1 MNNRSHYQGTLP
13 TDYRYYILPLILA
26 VIISLLPWP
35 DIILSGTRGVIIDR
49 EVYIQKI
56 IYRDNL
62 LNYFHF
68 NSYVDYFTSEYSWW
82 FLMKLLED
90 GRLPVDYETI
100 FQIISTLFLVTAALI
115 VYRRGG
121 LLPLVFLA
129 NPLVFELAYSQL
141 RSALAISILYLVYL
155 FFRRSTYIAIA
166 LCLFAATIHTTMV
179 IFLAIYILCIMTADE
194 GGRLSRWPLEVRLAL
209 VLGAGVVMGLAIGPL
224 RETLLNL
231 IGDRRAEYLDLA
243 ASPLYLSFWV
253 GLLGLFLLDFRHT
266 FRSVEGRFSLFILS
280 LVTVNVFTGG
290 YSQRFLA
297 LGYPFVIATIFLAR
311 PSLKSFAIPAL
322 SIYMVAQWIYYF
334 NGFAG

>member
-1 MNNRSHYQGTLP
+1 
-13 TDYRYYILPLILA
+13 
-26 VIISLLPWP
+26 LLPWP
-35 DIILSGTRGVIIDR
+35 DIILSGTRGILLDR

-68 NSYVDYFTSEYSWW
+68 DSYVDYFTSEYSWW

-90 GRLPVDYETI
+90 GQLPVDYETV
-100 FQIISTLFLVTAALI
+100 FQIISTLFLVTSALI

-155 FFRRSTYIAIA
+155 FLRRSTYIAIA
-166 LCLFAATIHTTMV
+166 LCLFAATIHTTMI
-179 IFLAIYILCIMTADE
+179 IFLAVYVLCLMTGDD
-194 GGRLSRWPLEVRLAL
+194 GGRLSRWPLGLRLAL
-209 VLGAGVVMGLAIGPL
+209 ILSAGFVMGLVIGPL
-224 RETLLNL
+224 RESLLTL
-231 IGDRRAEYLDLA
+231 IGDRRAEYLDLSS
-243 ASPLYLSFWV
+243 SPLYLSFWV
-253 GLLGLFLLDFRHT
+253 GLLGLFLMDYRDT

-290 YSQRFLA
+290 YSLRFLA
-297 LGYPFVIATIFLAR
+297 LAYPFVISTVLMAK
-311 PSLKSFAIPAL
+311 PSVKMFAIPAM
-322 SIYMVAQWIYYF
+322 SIYMIAQWIYYF
-334 NGFAG
+334 STITG

>member
-13 TDYRYYILPLILA
+13 TDYRHYIIPLVLA
-26 VIISLLPWP
+26 FIISLLPWP
-35 DIILSGTRGVIIDR
+35 DIILSGTRGILLDR

-68 NSYVDYFTSEYSWW
+68 NSYIDYFTSEYSWW

-90 GRLPVDYETI
+90 GQLPVDYETV
-100 FQIISTLFLVTAALI
+100 FQIISTLFLVTSALI

-141 RSALAISILYLVYL
+141 RSALAISILYFVYL
-155 FFRRSTYIAIA
+155 FLRRSTYIAIA
-166 LCLFAATIHTTMV
+166 LCLFAATIHTTMI
-179 IFLAIYILCIMTADE
+179 IFLAVYVLCLMTGDG
-194 GGRLSRWPLEVRLAL
+194 GGRVSRWPLGLRLAL
-209 VLGAGVVMGLAIGPL
+209 ILSAGFVMGLVIGPL
-224 RETLLNL
+224 RESLLTM
-231 IGDRRAEYLDLA
+231 IGDRRAEYLDLSS
-243 ASPLYLSFWV
+243 SPLYLSFWV
-253 GLLGLFLLDFRHT
+253 GLLGLFLMDYRDT

-290 YSQRFLA
+290 YSLRFLA
-297 LGYPFVIATIFLAR
+297 LAYPFVISTVLMAK
-311 PSLKSFAIPAL
+311 PSVKMFAIPAM
-322 SIYMVAQWIYYF
+322 SIYMIAQWIYYF
-334 NGFAG
+334 STITG